1 MLSVLLTAMLIQSS
15 KGAFFSDKILSK
27 EDLDVTQEGNKYS
40 VNISVVNFTVI
51 CSGFF
56 VDQPLLVPYFVA

>member
-40 VNISVVNFTVI
+40 VNISVVNLDFMGI
-51 CSGFF
+51 
-56 VDQPLLVPYFVA
+56 PELEYFQG